1 MGITLYLRGS
11 LHKLVPIFLIM
22 IKSIHLIN
30 FLSFRDVEIALEENI
45 TVLVGLNGS
54 GKSNLLRA
62 LRLLQAGMNGQLF
75 SQIIKWGGFDSIFCH
90 SKSEGEVQAII
101 QLELTLDCLKLQ
113 KFGYKF
119 QQDVRYCVRLVKK
132 GNAADYYVEESAK
145 SVGGFIY
152 LELKNGSGM
161 VYDRGAEG
169 DASAKAKAGLKK
181 ASAQKNNPEATTGDD
196 YEKLD
201 PRELWLGQVNNTKR
215 FPGVTALSKALH
227 SVEVYT
233 EFDTSEESK
242 MRGMMTPTGY
252 DKLLPN
258 GSNLFQ
264 VLNTINLNS
273 TDAFDAIEYALQ
285 EVNPH
290 FRRLRPVVY
299 GNGAFEMQ
307 IQEEQLR
314 IPTSAAHLSDGT
326 LRYLCLLAITLNPLS
341 SGLIALD
348 EPERGLH
355 PDMILQI
362 YQHLE
367 KKSEQGQIIL
377 TTHLPELLNLFPL
390 YAVRVF
396 EKDAH
401 NQTQVL
407 QFTEE
412 QFAGWYDEFVPG
424 QMWRNGTLGGNRY

>member
-1 MGITLYLRGS
+1 
-11 LHKLVPIFLIM
+11 
-22 IKSIHLIN
+22 
-30 FLSFRDVEIALEENI
+30 
-45 TVLVGLNGS
+45 
-54 GKSNLLRA
+54 
-62 LRLLQAGMNGQLF
+62 
-75 SQIIKWGGFDSIFCH
+75 
-90 SKSEGEVQAII
+90 
-101 QLELTLDCLKLQ
+101 
-113 KFGYKF
+113 
-119 QQDVRYCVRLVKK
+119 
-132 GNAADYYVEESAK
+132 
-145 SVGGFIY
+145 VGGFIY

-169 DASAKAKAGLKK
+169 DTSVKPKAGLKK

-215 FPGVTALSKALH
+215 FPGATALSKALH

-242 MRGMMTPTGY
+242 MRGTMTPTGY
-252 DKLLPN
+252 DKLLSN

-273 TDAFDAIEYALQ
+273 TEAFDAIEYALQ

-314 IPTSAAHLSDGT
+314 TPTSAAHLSDGT
-326 LRYLCLLAITLNPLS
+326 LRYLCLLAIALNPLP

-396 EKDAH
+396 EKDAF

>member
-1 MGITLYLRGS
+1 
-11 LHKLVPIFLIM
+11 M
-22 IKSIHLIN
+22 IKSIHLVN
-30 FLSFRDVEIALEENI
+30 FFSFRDVRIALEENL

-75 SQIIKWGGFDSIFCH
+75 DQIIKWGGFDSIFCH
-90 SKSEGEVQAII
+90 SKNEDEVHAVI
-101 QLELTLDCLKLQ
+101 QLELTLDYQKLQ
-113 KFGYKF
+113 QFGYMFKE
-119 QQDVRYCVRLVKK
+119 DVRYCVQLVKK
-132 GNAADYYVEESAK
+132 GNSADYYVEESAE

-152 LELKNGSGM
+152 LKLKNGSGM
-161 VYDRGAEG
+161 VYDRGPEQDTLPKSKG
-169 DASAKAKAGLKK
+169 GLKK
-181 ASAQKNNPEATTGDD
+181 ATAHKNNLEATTEDG
-196 YEKLD
+196 YEKLN
-201 PRELWLGQVNNTKR
+201 PRELWVGQVNNSKR
-215 FPGVTALSKALH
+215 FPGATALAKALH
-227 SVEVYT
+227 SIEVYT
-233 EFDTSEESK
+233 EFDTSESSK
-242 MRGMMTPTGY
+242 MRGTMTPTGY

-258 GSNLFQ
+258 GTNLFQ

-273 TDAFDAIEYALQ
+273 TEAFDHIENALR

-307 IQEEQLR
+307 VQEDQLR

-326 LRYLCLLAITLNPLS
+326 LRYLCLLAITLNPLP

-367 KKSEQGQIIL
+367 NKSEQGQIVL
-377 TTHLPELLNLFPL
+377 TTHLPGLLDLVPL
-390 YAVRVF
+390 HAVRVF
-396 EKDAH
+396 EKDKL

-412 QFAGWYDEFVPG
+412 QFAGWYDEFVSG
-424 QMWRNGTLGGNRY
+424 QMWRNGSLGGNRY